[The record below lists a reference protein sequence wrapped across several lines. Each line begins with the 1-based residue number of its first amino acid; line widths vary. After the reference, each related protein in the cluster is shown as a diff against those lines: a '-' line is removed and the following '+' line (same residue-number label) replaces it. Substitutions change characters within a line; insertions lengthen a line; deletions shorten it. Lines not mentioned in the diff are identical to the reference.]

1 MLAISGKNEYT
12 RIRKLNGKSVCEKCE
27 VPMKKRTKLR
37 TSMLRATLLPVLI
50 FGICIIIC
58 SISQTEKTIYQ
69 EVESSLE
76 SVAQM
81 TMYLYEETYPGE
93 YAYDSASKTLYKGGK
108 KVEGALKF
116 FEHYKECSGTD
127 ITIFYKD
134 LRVIT
139 TIKDENKQPI
149 VGTRINSVI
158 KKEVYDSQQ
167 AHFYTK
173 STIGKENYFSYYCPL
188 FDENDECVGMVFAGK
203 ASDYVNG
210 IVWKSILPIL
220 TLVLLAMILLVF
232 VIWNYAD
239 RLNRAFRQLQRFLGN
254 VEEGDFTVELSES
267 LTKRRDEI
275 GQMAGTAVRMQQ
287 SLRDLVQRDSLTGLY
302 NRHYGEIWM
311 KQVKDEAKN
320 TGEPFSIAIAD
331 IDFFKKFNDRYGH
344 DCGDMVLR
352 KVSDLLQT
360 QVGRQGYVSRWG
372 GEEFLIIFKSF
383 TLEESVNFVKQL
395 MEKLHRTELRYHNDC
410 FHVTLTIGVAAGD
423 CERSIE
429 SMVKGAD
436 CALYEGKRNGRDQVV
451 CEKQKQSV

>member
-1 MLAISGKNEYT
+1 
-12 RIRKLNGKSVCEKCE
+12 
-27 VPMKKRTKLR
+27 MKKGSKLR
-37 TSMLRATLLPVLI
+37 ASMLRATLLPVLI

-58 SISQTEKTIYQ
+58 SVRQIESSVYQ
-69 EVESSLE
+69 EVESGLE
-76 SVAQM
+76 NVAQM
-81 TMYLYEETYPGE
+81 TMYLYEETYPGD

-116 FEHYKECSGTD
+116 FEHYKECSRTD

-139 TIKDENKQPI
+139 TIKDENGEPI

-158 KKEVYDSQQ
+158 KKEVYDGQK

-173 STIGKENYFSYYCPL
+173 STIGNENYFSYYCPL
-188 FDENDECVGMVFAGK
+188 FDENDQCVGMVFAGK
-203 ASDYVNG
+203 ASDYVNS

-220 TLVLLAMILLVF
+220 LLVLLSMIILIF

-239 RLNRAFRQLQRFLGN
+239 HLNRAFRQLQRFLGN

-267 LTKRRDEI
+267 LTKRKDEI
-275 GQMAGTAVRMQQ
+275 GQMAGTAVRMQH

-311 KQVKDEAKN
+311 RHVKEEAKE

-331 IDFFKKFNDRYGH
+331 IDFFKKFNDCYGH

-352 KVSDLLQT
+352 KVSELLQT

-383 TLEESVNFVKQL
+383 SLEESVKFAEEIR
-395 MEKLHRTELRYHNDC
+395 EKLHRTELRYQNEC
-410 FHVTLTIGVAAGD
+410 FHVTMTIGVAAGD
-423 CERSIE
+423 SEKSIE
-429 SMVKGAD
+429 SMVKCAD
-436 CALYEGKRNGRDQVV
+436 CALYAGKEGGRDRVV